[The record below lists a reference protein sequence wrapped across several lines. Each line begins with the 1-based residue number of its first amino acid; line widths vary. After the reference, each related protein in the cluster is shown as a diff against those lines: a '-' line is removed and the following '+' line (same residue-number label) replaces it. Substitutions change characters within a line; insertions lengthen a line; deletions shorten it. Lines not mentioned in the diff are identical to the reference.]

1 MRKLGIVSAILA
13 MSFATV
19 AAAADF
25 DGALP
30 LTCAVKQSHDCLP
43 AKTSCEATIPAEG
56 KMSTVGI
63 DFTKK
68 QIRSPYRKALL
79 SVQNTAKNPDSL
91 VLQGS
96 DLFIA
101 WSAIVD
107 RKTGA
112 LTVALADKEGTYVY
126 FGTCKVGDSK

>member
-1 MRKLGIVSAILA
+1 MRTLGIVSTILL

-19 AAAADF
+19 AAAADL
-25 DGALP
+25 DGSLP
-30 LTCAVKQSHDCLP
+30 LNCAVKQTHDCLP
-43 AKTSCEATIPAEG
+43 SKTSCESAVPAEG
-56 KMSTVGI
+56 KMSIIGI
-63 DFTKK
+63 DFAKK
-68 QIRSPYRKALL
+68 TIRSPYRKALL

-101 WSAIVD
+101 WSALVD